1 MSRSLATR
9 AEAPPLVAPDEPPV
23 VEIVNPDGRA
33 ALVLT
38 CDHASAR
45 VPRALGNLG
54 LAPEVFARHVAL
66 DIGAA
71 PLARH
76 LSARFDAPLVLSGY
90 SRLVIDC
97 NRALDDPTS
106 IPEVSD
112 DVEIPANI
120 GLSPEAARARATA
133 LFEPY
138 HAAIAERIDRKR
150 TQGQPPAIVSV
161 HSFTPVFGG
170 FHRPWHVGVLWNRD
184 GRLAEPFMAAL
195 RRSPGVEIGDNEPYS
210 ARENYG
216 HTVAHHGEAGGLP
229 HLLIEVR
236 QDLIDTPDGTDE
248 WTRIVGDALA
258 HALSHLPADE
268 EDRT

>member
-1 MSRSLATR
+1 MSRSLATK
-9 AEAPPLVAPDEPPV
+9 ADASPLVAPDEPPV
-23 VEIVNPDGRA
+23 CEVVNPDGA
-33 ALVLT
+33 APLVLT
-38 CDHASAR
+38 CDHASAQ
-45 VPRALGNLG
+45 VPRALGTLG
-54 LAPEVFARHVAL
+54 LAPDVFARHVAL

-71 PLARH
+71 ALARR

-120 GLSPEAARARATA
+120 GLPPDEARARAEA

-138 HAAIAERIDRKR
+138 HRTVAECLAGKRAAGP
-150 TQGQPPAIVSV
+150 TPAIISV

-170 FHRPWHVGVLWNRD
+170 FHRPWHIGVLWNRD
-184 GRLAEPFMAAL
+184 GRLAEPFMTAL
-195 RRSPGVEIGDNEPYS
+195 RRTPGVEIGDNEPYS

-216 HTVAHHGEAGGLP
+216 HTVAYHGETGGLP

-236 QDLIDTPDGTDE
+236 QDLIDTPEGSDE
-248 WTRIVGDALA
+248 WARIVGDALA
-258 HALSHLPADE
+258 HALSRLAADN
-268 EDRT
+268 EDRA